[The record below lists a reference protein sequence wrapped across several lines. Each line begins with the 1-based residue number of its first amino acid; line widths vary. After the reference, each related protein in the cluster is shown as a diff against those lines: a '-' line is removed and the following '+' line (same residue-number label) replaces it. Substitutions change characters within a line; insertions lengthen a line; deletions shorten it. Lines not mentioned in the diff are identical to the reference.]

1 MGVSICVALLMTGC
15 AVPQSSAGPT
25 SGPASASTQPSA
37 SPGSASVVANSSQVA
52 GSTSPTAWQGFGPEV
67 NGAPALDTAHPDAA
81 TWLLRM
87 DPSRLRFRFI
97 PGFKVPEGG
106 PVRAVDLSPATWV
119 PWMLASFN
127 GAFKLVDHAG
137 GYFYDGRTVVPL
149 RTGLASLVVGLDGSM
164 RVVVWSRRDTTTGL
178 LAVRQNLRPLVLD
191 GRSTTRASDT
201 LLTWG
206 RPLRGHLHTN
216 RSALAMLRDGSLV
229 YVYVQNGTPD
239 QLATE
244 SIRAGAVTAIAL
256 DMNSGWPGALL
267 YRHSGGLVTASL
279 LSPVMH
285 QHLDG
290 YSRQNQKDFIAV
302 LDLPAH

>member
-1 MGVSICVALLMTGC
+1 MVVSVSLVLLMTGC
-15 AVPQSSAGPT
+15 AVAPSSSGP
-25 SGPASASTQPSA
+25 SSSPASASAQPSA
-37 SPGSASVVANSSQVA
+37 SPSSASGVANSSQV
-52 GSTSPTAWQGFGPEV
+52 GGWDSPIAWQGVGPEV

-87 DPSRLRFRFI
+87 DPARLRFRFI
-97 PGFKVPEGG
+97 PGYKVPEGG
-106 PVRAVDLSPATWV
+106 PIRAVDLSPATWV
-119 PWMLASFN
+119 PRMLAAFN

-149 RTGLASLVVGLDGSM
+149 RPGLASLVIGLDGSM

-178 LAVRQNLRPLVLD
+178 LAVRQNLKPLVLD
-191 GRSTTRASDT
+191 GRSTARMSDA

-206 RPLRGHLHTN
+206 RPLRGRLHTN

-229 YVYVQNGTPD
+229 YVYVQNSTPG

-267 YRHSGGLVTASL
+267 YRHSGRLITASL

-290 YSRQNQKDFIAV
+290 YNRQNQKDFIAV
-302 LDLPAH
+302 LDLNTQ